1 MRVKILCGTWVV
13 GLVLLGLI
21 GPIGESALGQTE
33 YPFRDSK
40 LSDDQRI
47 ADLLGRLTLD
57 EKINLMSDHPKIPR
71 LGLVFSGQ
79 VEGLHGLALGGPAG
93 WGGRGRQPVPTTTF
107 PQEKG
112 LGATWDPD
120 LLKRIGALE
129 GYEARYYYQNPVF
142 DRGGVVVRAP
152 NADLSRDP
160 RWGRTEESY
169 GEDPFLV
176 GTLTVA
182 FAQGLQGPDPK
193 HWQAASLMKHFLAN
207 ENENGRTYSSS
218 DFDERLFREYY
229 SVPFRMGFEEGGSR
243 AVMAAYNS
251 WNGIPMMIHPVLK
264 DVMIKEWGNDGLIC
278 TDGGALGLLI
288 SAHKTFPDKGHGA
301 AAAVKAGINHF
312 LDTYK
317 EDLTQAVKDGLVTE
331 PEIDAS
337 LKNLL
342 RLFLRLGEMDAP
354 GADPYEQIGRTGNG
368 ELPPWERDS
377 SLALARQATDESIVL
392 LKNDSQ
398 TLPLDRTKL
407 KTIAVIGPWI
417 DQVLQDW
424 YSGTW
429 PYSVTI
435 LDGIREA
442 AGKDVKVLFADGSNA
457 GEAEKLAKQ
466 ADVAIVVVGNHPE
479 CNGGWDQC
487 ATPSNG
493 KEDVDR
499 KTIVLEQESLVKQ
512 VYAAN
517 PRTVEVLR
525 SSFPYAIVWS
535 QQNLPAIVHMTHN
548 SQEEGHG
555 LADVLFG
562 DYSPAGRLTQTW
574 PTGDAQLLPIM
585 DYNLLHG
592 RTYLYDKQKPLYPFG
607 YGLSYTTFAYEGVA
621 LNSEA
626 MDADGNVQVTVKV
639 KNTGA
644 RASDEVVQMY
654 VQHEGSSVP
663 RPQLEL
669 KGFKRVR
676 IEAGAEKEVT
686 LDLKARDLAYWDAPS
701 HSWHVEREQ
710 VRVLAGGASD
720 NLPVHAT
727 VEVTTSREFK
737 P

>member
-1 MRVKILCGTWVV
+1 MDLLRRMRACV
-13 GLVLLGLI
+13 GFAVAVLLVAGL
-21 GPIGESALGQTE
+21 AQVARAQAD
-33 YPFRDSK
+33 YPFRDPK
-40 LSDDQRI
+40 LPDDRRI

-57 EKINLMSDHPKIPR
+57 EKVQLMSDHPKIPR
-71 LGLVFSGQ
+71 LGIVFSGQ
-79 VEGLHGLALGGPAG
+79 VEGLHGLALGGPGG
-93 WGGRGRQPVPTTTF
+93 WGGRGKQPLPTTTF

-120 LLKRIGALE
+120 LLKKIATLE
-129 GYEARYYYQNPVF
+129 GYEARYDYQNPVF

-207 ENENGRTYSSS
+207 ENENGRTFTSS

-229 SVPFRMGFEEGGSR
+229 SVPFRMGFEQGGSR

-251 WNGIPMMIHPVLK
+251 WNGTPMMIHPVLK

-288 SAHKTFPDKGHGA
+288 SAHKSFPDKEHGSA
-301 AAAVKAGINHF
+301 AGIKAGINHF

-317 EDLTQAVKDGLVTE
+317 DDLTKALKDGLLTE
-331 PEIDAS
+331 PDMDAA

-342 RLFLRLGEMDAP
+342 RVYLRLGEFDPP
-354 GADPYEQIGRTGNG
+354 GVDPYAQIGRETNG

-377 SLALARQATDESIVL
+377 SKALARQATDESIVL
-392 LKNDSQ
+392 LKNEAN
-398 TLPLDRTKL
+398 TLPLDRARL
-407 KTIAVIGPWI
+407 KTIAVIGPWA
-417 DQVLQDW
+417 DQVLLDW
-424 YSGTW
+424 YSGTP
-429 PYSVTI
+429 PYTVST
-435 LDGIREA
+435 LEGIREA
-442 AGKDVKVLFADGSNA
+442 AGKSIKVLFTDGSNPA
-457 GEAEKLAKQ
+457 EAAALARK

-479 CNGGWDQC
+479 CNAGWDQC
-487 ATPSNG
+487 PTPSNG

-499 KTIVLEQESLVKQ
+499 KTIVLEQEDLVKQ
-512 VYAAN
+512 VFAAN
-517 PRTVEVLR
+517 PRTIEVLR
-525 SSFPYAIVWS
+525 ASFPYAIDWS
-535 QQNLPAIVHMTHN
+535 QQNLPAIVHITHN
-548 SQEEGHG
+548 SEEEGHG

-562 DYSPAGRLTQTW
+562 EYSPAGRLTQTW
-574 PTGDAQLLPIM
+574 PTGDDQLQPIL

-592 RTYLYDKQKPLYPFG
+592 ETYLYSKLKPLYPFG
-607 YGLSYTTFAYEGVA
+607 YGLSYTTFAYQSLSLSAPQVA
-621 LNSEA
+621 
-626 MDADGNVQVTVKV
+626 ADGSVQVRVKV
-639 KNTGA
+639 RNTGK
-644 RASDEVVQMY
+644 RAGDEVVQLY
-654 VQHEGSSVP
+654 VQHLGSAVE

-676 IEAGAEKEVT
+676 IEPGAEREVT
-686 LDLKARDLAYWDAPS
+686 LDLKPRDLAYWDAAS
-701 HSWHVEREQ
+701 HAWRVEKEQ
-710 VRVLAGGASD
+710 IRVLAGGSSD
-720 NLPVHAT
+720 KLPVQAGLAVDST
-727 VEVTTSREFK
+727 GEFK